1 MTVATEQ
8 SSIVFTSI
16 VDGVA
21 LNVPFPVQATTEL
34 KVRYGSSDT
43 LAVMGTHYTV
53 ALVPPEYL
61 TATVTPVTG
70 FAALSGGTISVRRE
84 VPYTQPTDI
93 PTLATLSSAR
103 LEQMF
108 DRIVFITQQ
117 VRDGVDYAVRFPTG
131 DTSDNIGVLP
141 LAADRAGR
149 YLAFDINGKPVAL
162 GSAAGSSSA
171 FGEQFVQLADEA
183 SARTFLDLYTT
194 AQVDAAVAA
203 AITASVSKSIV
214 NAAGDLLVGTAN
226 DTLGRLA
233 IGANNR
239 FLKVVAGALAYDQV
253 DLATSDI
260 TGILPRANGGFTP
273 TQIENTLG
281 ANVALGATGTYYT
294 GPTIAQG
301 TSGRWYVSGHVT
313 VQNTVGGDIV
323 DVRLWDGATDIAS
336 TRMHLVST
344 AGTFYGVAHLS
355 GQINNPTGNLRISVR
370 PFSRTDGAIAYNA
383 SGEEMDSKITAF
395 RIG

>member
-43 LAVMGTHYTV
+43 LAVLGTHYTV
-53 ALVPPEYL
+53 ALVAPDYL

-93 PTLATLSSAR
+93 PTLATLSSSR
-103 LEQMF
+103 LEQMI
-108 DRIVFITQQ
+108 DRLVFVAQQ
-117 VRDGVDYAVRFPTG
+117 LRDGVDYSVRFPTG
-131 DTSDNIGVLP
+131 DTSANIGVLP
-141 LAADRAGR
+141 LAEDRASR
-149 YLAFDINGKPVAL
+149 YLAFDVNGKPVAL

-171 FGEQFVQLADEA
+171 FGEQFTQLADEA

-194 AQVDAAVAA
+194 AEVDAAGAA
-203 AITASVSKSIV
+203 AIAASVSKSLV
-214 NAAGDLLVGTAN
+214 NAAGDLIVGTAD
-226 DTLGRLA
+226 DTVGRLA

-239 FLKVVAGALAYDQV
+239 FLKVVAGALAYGQV
-253 DLATSDI
+253 DLAASDV
-260 TGILPRANGGFTP
+260 TGVLPRANGGFTP
-273 TQIENTLG
+273 AQIENALA
-281 ANVALGATGTYYT
+281 ANVAMGATGTYYT

-313 VQNTVGGDIV
+313 VQNTAGGDV
-323 DVRLWDGATDIAS
+323 VNVKLWDGATVVAS
-336 TRMHLVST
+336 TRMHLVSVS
-344 AGTFYGVAHLS
+344 GTYYGVAHLS
-355 GQINNPTGNLRISVR
+355 GQINNPTGDLRISVS
-370 PFSRTDGAIAYNA
+370 PVSRTDGAIAYNA
-383 SGEEMDSKITAF
+383 SGNEADSKITAF